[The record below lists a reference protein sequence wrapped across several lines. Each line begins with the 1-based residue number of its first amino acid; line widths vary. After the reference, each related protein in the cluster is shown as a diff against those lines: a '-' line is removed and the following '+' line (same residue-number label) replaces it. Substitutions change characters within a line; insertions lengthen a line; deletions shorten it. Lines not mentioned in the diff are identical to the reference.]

1 MLLSDRTAHATNTYW
16 YPAKWVSLLLFNY
29 VKLYW
34 NSTAVS
40 TTDKWK
46 QYACIKFHRKLD
58 KSAIKNPHNALLFA
72 RINTG
77 FLISVVVVSTSVRRP
92 IKCWFKVSVNSKQSA
107 ARCKKI
113 WKLIYCRLSLK
124 KLSAQLHDWRVM
136 EHVRSCIKS
145 IW

>member
-1 MLLSDRTAHATNTYW
+1 MMLSDRTAPATNTYW

-46 QYACIKFHRKLD
+46 QCACIKFHRKLD
-58 KSAIKNPHNALLFA
+58 KSAIKNPRNALLFA

-77 FLISVVVVSTSVRRP
+77 FLISSAVVVVVLLFQGLSNVGSR
-92 IKCWFKVSVNSKQSA
+92 WVNSKQQQDE
-107 ARCKKI
+107 RKFE
-113 WKLIYCRLSLK
+113 LIYAGCHWRNYQLSYMIGELWSMSD
-124 KLSAQLHDWRVM
+124 LA
-136 EHVRSCIKS
+136 
-145 IW
+145 

>member
-46 QYACIKFHRKLD
+46 QHSCIKFHQKLD

-77 FLISVVVVSTSVRRP
+77 FLISSAVVVGVSTSIWRL
-92 IKCWFKVSVNSKQSA
+92 IKCWFKGSVNSKQST
-107 ARCKKI
+107 ARKFE
-113 WKLIYCRLSLK
+113 LIYAGCHWRNYQLSYMIGELWSMSD
-124 KLSAQLHDWRVM
+124 LA
-136 EHVRSCIKS
+136 
-145 IW
+145 